1 MELQGGNQKIEFK
14 LSSGRVVTVTMLDG
28 VDKLLVAGN
37 KPDSNS
43 TDTGNWIATVVV
55 IAIWLAASAT
65 AYQQGGIITLWC
77 VGIMAA
83 AVCAVFL
90 FVLWYVPENNN

>member
-1 MELQGGNQKIEFK
+1 MELQGGNHKIEFK

-37 KPDSNS
+37 KPDSKS
-43 TDTGNWIATVVV
+43 SDIGNWIATVAIFV
-55 IAIWLAASAT
+55 IWLAASAT
-65 AYQQGGIITLWC
+65 AYHEGGIITLWC

-83 AVCAVFL
+83 AVCAAFL
-90 FVLWYVPENNN
+90 FVLWCTPDNN

>member
-37 KPDSNS
+37 TPDSKS
-43 TDTGNWIATVVV
+43 SDTGKWIATMV
-55 IAIWLAASAT
+55 ILLVWLAASAT

-83 AVCAVFL
+83 AVCAAFL
-90 FVLWYVPENNN
+90 FVLWCSGEKN